1 MWTAGKT
8 FYLVLL
14 IGLEDV
20 GTQLDPSWCGDSLA
34 VDQRSYPWR
43 LGLVL
48 STWVILRGLERSLG
62 NYIEGPGKV
71 T

>member
-1 MWTAGKT
+1 MTTGKT

-20 GTQLDPSWCGDSLA
+20 GKQLDPSWCGDSLA

-48 STWVILRGLERSLG
+48 STWVILRGLES
-62 NYIEGPGKV
+62 
-71 T
+71 